1 MGEDAATFRGTSS
14 ATSSLVDGGGARA
27 ASDKVFQHN
36 GAGTL
41 TIRNFQVQNFGKLY
55 RSCGNCGTQFPR
67 HVVIQNVTVTAPG
80 DAIAGVNTNFGDSAS
95 FSGITIVGD
104 PGREI
109 VICQKYIGNDNGDEP
124 VENGSGADGTFCRYS
139 SSDIVYR

>member
-1 MGEDAATFRGTSS
+1 MGFNGSFAS
-14 ATSSLVDGGGARA
+14 ANPAP
-27 ASDKVFQHN
+27 ASFALNGVTC

-55 RSCGNCGTQFPR
+55 RSCGNYGTQFQR

-109 VICQKYIGNDNGDEP
+109 VICQKYIGNDSGDEP
-124 VENGSGADGTFCRYS
+124 VENDSGADGTFCRYS
-139 SSDIVYR
+139 SADIVYR